1 MKYPRSPYNT
11 VGGLVYFGRMIDKIR
26 LFAADELHPELHNN
40 LGKGFD
46 EKCTNFL
53 QVSYD
58 AVVKQVTEENQSDEA
73 LLEWCFTQ
81 GRRPGSEEIQIWNG
95 FLRKWGWNDEA
106 SDLLARR
113 IKESGFEG
121 RQDIQTF
128 FDYLDADEG
137 RPVGGGA

>member
-1 MKYPRSPYNT
+1 MKYPRSPYKT

-26 LFAADELHPELHNN
+26 LFAANELHPELHNN

-46 EKCTNFL
+46 ERCLNFL
-53 QVSYD
+53 EVSYE
-58 AVVKQVTEENQSDEA
+58 ALVKQVGEGTQSDEA

-81 GRRPGSEEIQIWNG
+81 GHRPSAEEIEILNG

-106 SDLLARR
+106 SELLARR
-113 IKESGFEG
+113 IKESGFES
-121 RQDIQTF
+121 RTDIKTF

-137 RPVGGGA
+137 RPVGGA